1 MFHMLSRE
9 LISFIIS
16 NLNGVDI
23 IKFTKAFSKSFVD
36 ISLIKSFD
44 FKSFTSNDSDICTI
58 VDFLRKLPHIQS
70 LNLCNNYFGRRIIV
84 ISKSIKEMHQLT
96 TLNISNINIMRK
108 FNVNTLGTLFD
119 SLPKTLKSLD
129 FSGNL
134 IGGSGVLRFAA
145 FSWGCL
151 NTLNLSR
158 NVIGN
163 MALEAFIDKKMFPQL
178 TNLDLSINGISSPGI
193 EYLKKIVESSK
204 LQLLNLEGNNLCAV
218 DMYSLM
224 PTIKK
229 STVTSI
235 NLQNNFIPDSC
246 LKLVGYI

>member
-1 MFHMLSRE
+1 
-9 LISFIIS
+9 
-16 NLNGVDI
+16 
-23 IKFTKAFSKSFVD
+23 
-36 ISLIKSFD
+36 
-44 FKSFTSNDSDICTI
+44 
-58 VDFLRKLPHIQS
+58 
-70 LNLCNNYFGRRIIV
+70 
-84 ISKSIKEMHQLT
+84 MHQLT